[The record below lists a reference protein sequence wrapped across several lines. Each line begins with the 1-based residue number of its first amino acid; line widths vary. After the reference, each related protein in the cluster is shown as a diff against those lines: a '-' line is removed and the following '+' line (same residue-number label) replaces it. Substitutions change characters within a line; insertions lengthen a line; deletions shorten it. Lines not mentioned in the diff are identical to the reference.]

1 MYKNLTLILF
11 VALILCSAA
20 LCNKFPL
27 VTTATGSYINGGFSK
42 LFLADS
48 TIIYGLFIAHA
59 SWGLTLWLVII
70 SQSLIVSIV
79 LYYYFKYF
87 SGVIVFQ
94 PYYLICVCFLAC
106 FSYISVITSTIGPG
120 VFAAVSILS
129 VGFLLFTRNV
139 NKLDYAVMAV
149 IAVFSISIDASYL
162 ISILLVTLVSC
173 VSIMIHNRN
182 RQPAF
187 AITSIRRGLA
197 SMFVIAVSFLLI
209 SISNFFFVVVVS
221 QVKDADAF
229 MTYQLRNE
237 GIASTDLHPAA
248 KMKENSGKT
257 GKKYL
262 LVPVK
267 IQSDGGA
274 ENKLYPKTRSKSSAT
289 LAWYDLTKTAIK
301 EFPAQIAAF
310 DINDYKN
317 TGESTETFRA
327 IFKWY
332 GGEGRE
338 FLIARQFQDWLTLQY
353 LNYAQ
358 VTTVLI
364 SCIVFFLAIRK
375 RSSSRV
381 SFFYCFLSVM
391 VIVFVDLL
399 FYGRSHKITE
409 QVIWV
414 ILLPPWLYIAET
426 YSCKNGTK
434 PVTKP
439 LPPHQNQ
446 L

>member
-1 MYKNLTLILF
+1 MYKNLTLISF

-20 LCNKFPL
+20 FCNKFPL
-27 VTTATGSYINGGFSK
+27 VTIATGGYINGGFSK

-59 SWGLTLWLVII
+59 SWGVTLWLVII

-87 SGVIVFQ
+87 SGVIGFQ
-94 PYYLICVCFLAC
+94 PYYLTCVCFLVC
-106 FSYISVITSTIGPG
+106 FSNTSVITSTIGPG

-129 VGFLLFTRNV
+129 VGLLLFARNV
-139 NKLDYAVMAV
+139 NKLDYAVITI
-149 IAVFSISIDASYL
+149 IAVFSISIDTSYL
-162 ISILLVTLVSC
+162 ISILLVTLVNC
-173 VSIMIHNRN
+173 VSIMIYSRN

-187 AITSIRRGLA
+187 AIINIRRGLV
-197 SMFVIAVSFLLI
+197 SIFVIAVSFLLI
-209 SISNFFFVVVVS
+209 SISNFFFGGVVS

-229 MTYQLRNE
+229 TTYRLRNE
-237 GIASTDLHPAA
+237 GVTSVDPHPAA
-248 KMKENSGKT
+248 KMNGNSGKT

-267 IQSDGGA
+267 TPSDSEA
-274 ENKLYPKTRSKSSAT
+274 ENKLYPKTRSKSSIT
-289 LAWYDLTKTAIK
+289 LAWYDLTKVVIK
-301 EFPAQIAAF
+301 EFPAQITAF
-310 DINDYKN
+310 DINGYKN
-317 TGESTETFRA
+317 TGESTETFKA

-332 GGEGRE
+332 RGEGRE
-338 FLIARQFQDWLTLQY
+338 FLISRQFQGWLTFQY

-358 VTTVLI
+358 ITTVLI

-375 RSSSRV
+375 RGNSKV

-391 VIVFVDLL
+391 VIVFIDLV
-399 FYGRSHKITE
+399 FYGPSHKITE

-434 PVTKP
+434 LVKET
-439 LPPHQNQ
+439 LPAHQNQ